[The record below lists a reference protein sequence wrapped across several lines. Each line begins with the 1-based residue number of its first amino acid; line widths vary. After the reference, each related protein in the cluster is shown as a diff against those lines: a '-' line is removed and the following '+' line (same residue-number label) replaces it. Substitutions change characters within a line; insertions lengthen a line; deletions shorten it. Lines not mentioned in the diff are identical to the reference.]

1 MKICACV
8 VLYNPQKEA
17 IANIRKLMAFT
28 LKVLVLDNSSSTNEV
43 SSNIEKM
50 GGITYVSF
58 GSNKGIGF
66 ALKYGAEF
74 AIANKFDYLLT
85 MDQDSVFPFKS
96 KKEIIDELLNN
107 PQYSILALNYNSKN
121 KAEEKISQVND
132 WITSGS
138 FIKLED
144 YLQIKGFSEELFI
157 DYVDYDLCEQFVS
170 KGFKIGVI
178 NDISIVHQLGDPL
191 TKKILGK
198 TLIYSNHSPERDYY
212 RYRNELY
219 LYKRNRAYFKA
230 LHKAE
235 KKNLILILLLEKNRI
250 KKLKMILLGKR
261 HARKG
266 HLGQLSVLK

>member
-8 VLYNPQKEA
+8 VLYNPQKEV
-17 IANIRKLMAFT
+17 ISNIKKLTAFT
-28 LKVLVLDNSSSTNEV
+28 LDVLVLDNSDSLNEV
-43 SSNIEKM
+43 SKDIEKID
-50 GGITYVSF
+50 GITYVSF
-58 GSNKGIGF
+58 GSNKGIGY

-74 AIANKFDYLLT
+74 AAQNKFDYVLT
-85 MDQDSVFPFKS
+85 MDQDSVFPIDS
-96 KKEIIDELLNN
+96 KQSIIDALKNN
-107 PQYSILALNYNSKN
+107 PQYSILALNYNNKN
-121 KAEEKISQVND
+121 KSEEKISEVND

-138 FIKLED
+138 FIKLDD
-144 YLQIKGFSEELFI
+144 YLKTKGFSEELFI

-178 NDISIVHQLGDPL
+178 NNISIAHQLGDPL
-191 TKKILGK
+191 TKKIMGK

-219 LYKRNRAYFKA
+219 LYRRNKKYFKS

-235 KKNLILILLLEKNRI
+235 KKNLILILMLEKNRL
-250 KKLKMILLGKR
+250 KKLKMILRGKH